1 MFSKEYPYVSSW
13 INTTGWI
20 EIGQDEYSSSMLR
33 IINEGGIVWEDTE
46 SNTIEESLKR
56 AEKYL
61 KDELLEEFGFELD
74 ID

>member
-1 MFSKEYPYVSSW
+1 MFSKEHPYVSYW
-13 INTTGWI
+13 INTTSCI
-20 EIGQDEYSSSMLR
+20 EIMQDEHSSSMLKTL
-33 IINEGGIVWEDTE
+33 NEGKMVWEDTE

>member
-13 INTTGWI
+13 ISTTGWI

>member
-1 MFSKEYPYVSSW
+1 MFSKEHSYASYW

-33 IINEGGIVWEDTE
+33 ILNEGGMVWEDTE